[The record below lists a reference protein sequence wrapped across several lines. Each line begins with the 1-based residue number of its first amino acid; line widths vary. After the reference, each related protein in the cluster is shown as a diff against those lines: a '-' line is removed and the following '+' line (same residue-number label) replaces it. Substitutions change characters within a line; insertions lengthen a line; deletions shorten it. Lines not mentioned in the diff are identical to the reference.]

1 MSSRIL
7 KLAAILAA
15 SLLPIVLVGFL
26 AMDANASG
34 TTQLEGVYLP
44 IHYDGGPHKG
54 QEMHYLKTKN
64 GTFELDFDGVRAPRP
79 GAQIVVEGQ
88 AASATGFEVQGVR
101 TTAAPDVAST
111 GTANALVITVKWGTS
126 VPTRTPTQ
134 AQSFVFGTQSTS
146 TASWVSS
153 ASFGKLTLKGTAT
166 QVLSITSPGT
176 CVTGSHN
183 AWLQTVADRANAAA
197 QAAGYNLASYPIR
210 IINTPASDICGTGG
224 WGRSDG
230 YVWLAN
236 GLDAAQL
243 YHRYIVAHELGH
255 TIALDHSHGVEC
267 GTSTVSNACLTR
279 ELSNSEEYGDRLD
292 TMGNPSW
299 GGLAM
304 YNARQMVRVGWLPRA
319 AQTVSTSGTYT
330 ISPLEH
336 SNPTYAPALTIN
348 TSNRSYTVEV
358 RQATGLDSFL
368 GSYAGVLVHMR
379 NDTLNADTGSLL
391 LDMTPNSLTSESD
404 FVDAALAVGRTFTAL
419 DNAFT
424 LKVLSVGSTGASVQ
438 VTFAGTSVGDTTPPV
453 MSAISQGFPLGQQ
466 ITNTTAPVQLSW
478 SATDNVGV
486 SAYEVYWSTNNGTTW
501 TKDTSAAANATS
513 IIRWLGFGGTYRY
526 AVRARDAAGNW
537 SGYTYNVPATP
548 SVTDDKA
555 FTIASPWARYNL
567 ADTHGGTYAAAS
579 QAGAWLQHTFTG
591 RTVAFVAPKFS
602 TAGRASIY
610 CDGTLYK
617 TVDLYSATTVGR
629 QVIEGCLFAQSGQH
643 TIKIVVQGTSG
654 RPWVGVDA
662 FTVLA

>member
-1 MSSRIL
+1 MSNRIL
-7 KLAAILAA
+7 KLVAAVAA

-44 IHYDGGPHKG
+44 MHYDGGPRKG

-101 TTAAPDVAST
+101 TIAASEVAST
-111 GTANALVITVKWGTS
+111 GTVNALVITLRWGNS
-126 VPTRTPTQ
+126 VPTATPAQ
-134 AQSFVFGTQSTS
+134 AQSFVLGTQATS
-146 TASWVSS
+146 TASWLRD
-153 ASFGKLTLKGTAT
+153 ASFGKLTLQGTAT
-166 QVLSITSPGT
+166 PVLTIADPGA
-176 CVTGSHN
+176 CVSRSTAN
-183 AWLQTVADRANAAA
+183 AWLTVVQQRAATAATN
-197 QAAGYNLASYPIR
+197 AGYNLANYPIR
-210 IINTPASDICGTGG
+210 IINTPASLICETRG
-224 WGRSDG
+224 WGSASG
-230 YVWLAN
+230 YTWIAN
-236 GLDAAQL
+236 GLYNASQM
-243 YHRYIVAHELGH
+243 YERYIIAHEVGH
-255 TIALDHSHGVEC
+255 NFALAHSHGLEC
-267 GTSTVSNACLTR
+267 GASTVTAACLGTDQ
-279 ELSNSEEYGDRLD
+279 SNNEYGDILD
-292 TMGNPSW
+292 TMGNSSPLN
-299 GGLAM
+299 GLAM
-304 YNARQMVRVGWLPRA
+304 YNAQQMARVRWLPRA
-319 AQTVSTSGTYT
+319 AQTVTSNGTYT
-330 ISPLEH
+330 VSPLEH
-336 SNPTYAPALTIN
+336 ANPTYAPALTIN
-348 TSNRSYTVEV
+348 TATRSYTVEL
-358 RQATGLDSFL
+358 RQALGVDSFMDSL
-368 GSYAGVLVHMR
+368 AGVLVHMR
-379 NDTLNADTGSLL
+379 NDLPGGDTGSQL
-391 LDMTPNSLTSESD
+391 LDMTPGSTALD
-404 FVDAALAVGRTFTAL
+404 FSDAALTVGRTFTAL

-424 LKVLSVGSTGASVQ
+424 LKVLSVGGTGATVQ

-501 TKDTSAAANATS
+501 TQDASAAANATS

-537 SGYTYNVPATP
+537 SGYAYNVPATP

-567 ADTHGGTYAAAS
+567 ADTHGGTYAGAS

-602 TAGRASIY
+602 TAGRATIY
-610 CDGTLYK
+610 CDGALYK

-629 QVIEGCLFAQSGQH
+629 QVIEGCLFAQSAQH